1 MISEGENRIM
11 TREEALSKVKGYL
24 TDYLPSDNYEE
35 VEEIIKALEKE
46 PILDK
51 IRKEIMHTGA
61 YEQEVNGKTEFLKG
75 IDYCLDVI
83 DKYMARSEVEE

>member
-1 MISEGENRIM
+1 M
-11 TREEALSKVKGYL
+11 TREEALSKVKGYI

-35 VEEIIKALEKE
+35 VEEIIKALEQE

-51 IRKEIMHTGA
+51 IRIEIMHTGA
-61 YEQEVNGKTEFLKG
+61 YEYEVNGKTEFLKG